1 MDDARLDRVI
11 EAAIREPGFS
21 GVISIRR
28 GPDVLHESA
37 HGHANRTY
45 RAPNAIDTR
54 FGIASGTKFLTALA
68 IGRLLDRGDLS
79 ISTRLVECLPL
90 ERPRYDPT
98 ITVAQL
104 LSHTSGVPDYFD
116 EELAP
121 DPESFGVGVP
131 WSELR
136 NLRDYVAV
144 LPDTGMKFPPGAAF
158 SYSNS
163 GYILL
168 GLVVEEISGHPYR
181 DFVASEVLRPAGM
194 DSSGFHAFDRLPEN
208 TATGYIDEE
217 DGTWRTN
224 EFQLPI
230 IGAADG
236 GAFSTVGDVAR
247 MWHAFSRGSIVS
259 RELVED
265 FTHPHARAE
274 KEGEHV
280 HYGRGLWVTTT
291 PGQAPIL
298 AIEGYDAGVS
308 FRSSFRPEDGSLVTV
323 VSNTTRGAWPVL
335 RALRE
340 AGVPA

>member
-1 MDDARLDRVI
+1 MNDASLDGVI
-11 EAAIREPGFS
+11 EAAIREHGFS

-28 GPDVLHESA
+28 GHDILHESA

-54 FGIASGTKFLTALA
+54 FGIASGTKLLTALA
-68 IGRLLDRGDLS
+68 IGRLVDRGVLS
-79 ISTRLVECLPL
+79 TSSRLVDCLPL
-90 ERPRYDPT
+90 ERPRYDPAIT
-98 ITVAQL
+98 IAQL

-116 EELAP
+116 EELIP

-136 NLRDYVAV
+136 NLRDYVDV
-144 LPDTGMKFPPGAAF
+144 LPDTGMKFPPGRTF

-168 GLVVEEISGHPYR
+168 GLVVEEISGHAYR
-181 DFVASEVLRPAGM
+181 DFVEREVLRPAGM

-217 DGTWRTN
+217 GGTWRTN
-224 EFQLPI
+224 AFQLPI

-236 GAFSTVGDVAR
+236 GMFATVGDVANL
-247 MWHAFSRGSIVS
+247 WHAFLRGSIVS
-259 RELVED
+259 REIIED

-280 HYGRGLWVTTT
+280 HYGRGLWITEP
-291 PGQAPIL
+291 PGRAPTL
-298 AIEGYDAGVS
+298 SIEGYDAGVS

-340 AGVPA
+340 AGLAA